1 MEHIFE
7 AMEQLPPSSKMSQV
21 EILATFDHI
30 DLTEEETAE
39 GLVWAKRR
47 KEDHLKDLERK
58 RREDDNRR
66 LLTGQWAY
74 NTTDYFM
81 RKRAGELFGDE
92 FKFDG
97 QGAKFYEMLCC
108 YFSKDPGFIVLAQE
122 MKIKNPSLDKGLYLG
137 GNFGV
142 GKTWL
147 MKLFQRN
154 QRQVY
159 QIVNAKAVADLFER
173 EGEVSMGQFV
183 ECPKLPANDLQHFYQ
198 PIMGLCIDD
207 LGTEEI
213 KNHFGNKKN
222 VVGDLIE
229 LRYSKGNTGTLLHI
243 TTNLTGKQLEDFY
256 GGRVASRLRQVVNI
270 IDFKGEDLR
279 K

>member
-1 MEHIFE
+1 
-7 AMEQLPPSSKMSQV
+7 MSQV

-30 DLTEEETAE
+30 DLTEEEKAE

-47 KEDHLKDLERK
+47 KEDLLLEIERK

-66 LLTGQWAY
+66 LLTGGWSYA
-74 NTTDYFM
+74 TTDYFM
-81 RKRAGELFGDE
+81 RKRAGELFEGD
-92 FKFDG
+92 FRFDG
-97 QGAKFYEMLCC
+97 QGGKYYEMLCC
-108 YFSKDPGFIVLAQE
+108 YFSKDPGFIVLAQQLGV
-122 MKIKNPSLDKGLYLG
+122 KNPSLDKGLYLG

-142 GKTWL
+142 GKTCL

-159 QIVNAKAVADLFER
+159 QIVNAKAIADLFGR
-173 EGEVSMGQFV
+173 EGEPSMVQYT
-183 ECPKLPANDLQHFYQ
+183 ECPKLPVNDAQNFYQ
-198 PIMGLCIDD
+198 QIMGLCIDD

-229 LRYSKGNTGTLLHI
+229 LRYSKGNTGILLHI
-243 TTNLTGKQLEDFY
+243 TTNLTGKQLEEFY